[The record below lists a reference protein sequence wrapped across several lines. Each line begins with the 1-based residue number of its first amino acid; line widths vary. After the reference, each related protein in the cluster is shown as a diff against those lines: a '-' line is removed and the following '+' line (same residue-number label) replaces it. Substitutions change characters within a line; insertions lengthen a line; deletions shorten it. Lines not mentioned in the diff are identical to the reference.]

1 MMTNHHLQ
9 VTDSLLDYLEDKFLL
24 RRENI
29 SGHAHYELSH
39 DLLLAPVVKAR
50 DEARKKAAE
59 QEARNK
65 AKEQQLAAEQREKEA
80 RLEAEKEREL
90 RIKENERRI
99 KYRNVAFIAGL
110 AFIVATVLGI
120 LTLMKSIEV
129 KKKSDEIQQQKDK
142 TEAALK
148 QIIETRK
155 KELFN
160 LINLDE
166 KAGFYQS
173 AEKIRSLL
181 REVEVLEDIEPVA
194 LDKIIEKLK
203 L

>member
-1 MMTNHHLQ
+1 
-9 VTDSLLDYLEDKFLL
+9 
-24 RRENI
+24 
-29 SGHAHYELSH
+29 
-39 DLLLAPVVKAR
+39 
-50 DEARKKAAE
+50 
-59 QEARNK
+59 
-65 AKEQQLAAEQREKEA
+65 
-80 RLEAEKEREL
+80 
-90 RIKENERRI
+90 
-99 KYRNVAFIAGL
+99 
-110 AFIVATVLGI
+110 
-120 LTLMKSIEV
+120 MKSIEV